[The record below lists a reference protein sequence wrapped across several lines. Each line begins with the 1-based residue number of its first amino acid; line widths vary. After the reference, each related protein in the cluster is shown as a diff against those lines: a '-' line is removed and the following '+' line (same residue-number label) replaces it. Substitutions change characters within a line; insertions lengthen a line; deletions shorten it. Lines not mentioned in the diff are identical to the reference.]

1 MPSARAAA
9 PPVRFHPAVEEWFA
23 ATFPS
28 PTLAQRKGWPPIQA
42 GAHTLVF
49 APTGSGKTLAA
60 FLAAIDRLM
69 FSPVPGKADRCR
81 VLYVSPLRALAVD
94 VERNLR
100 APIAGIARAAERRG
114 DTFHVPTIGLRTGD
128 TPADERARMARQPPD
143 ILITTPESLFL
154 VLTSQARSMLP
165 SVEVV
170 IVDEIHAMVAS
181 KRGAHLALSLE
192 RLQELARKP
201 PQRIGL
207 SATQR
212 PLEEVARYLGGGEA
226 GRSWRPRPVEIVD
239 AGARKALELTVEVPV
254 EDMSHPGGAPQKDDA
269 IVEGNAAAAPPRH
282 SIWPAIHPRLL
293 ELVRAHRS
301 TLIFV
306 NSRRLAERL
315 AAALNELAGEE
326 LVRAH
331 HGSLS
336 REQRMQVEDDLK
348 AGRLPAMVA
357 TSSLELGIDMG
368 AIDLVIQIEAP
379 PSVASGLQRIGRGG
393 HQAGAVSRGVIFPKY
408 RGDLLAASAITRA
421 MHEGMV
427 EETRIPMN
435 PLDVLSQQVVAICA
449 GAEQTVDGL
458 FALVRRAAPF
468 AKLPRAQLEGVLD
481 MLSGRYPSDE
491 FAELRPRL
499 VWDRLRGT
507 VRAREGAAR
516 LAVTNAGTIPD
527 RGLYGVFLADGD
539 GGGRA
544 ATTDGPRP
552 AGRRVGELDEEMVFE
567 SREGEVFVLGAS
579 SWRIVEIERDRVLVI
594 PAPGEPGK
602 MPFWKGDRPARPAEL
617 GRALG
622 RLTRELAAAPRE
634 EARRRLVEDH
644 DLEERAAENLLAY
657 IAEQKEA
664 TGVLPDDRTL
674 VLERTRDE
682 MGDWRL
688 CLLSPW
694 GGRVHAPWAL
704 ALQSRLRASLDVDV
718 ETVWSDDGIV
728 VRVPDRENPPTGA
741 DLVPDP
747 DEIEDLV
754 VRELGGSALFAAHF
768 REAAARAL
776 LLPRRRPGLRS
787 PLWMQRKRAADL
799 LAVAARYGSF
809 PIILEAYRECL
820 QDVFD
825 LPALVA
831 LASGLRRREIRIQTV
846 DTATPSPFSASLLF
860 GYVANYLYE
869 GDAPLAERKAQALS
883 VDQRQLRE
891 LLGQAEL
898 RELLDPQV
906 LDELEQALQALDEA
920 HRARSADRV
929 HELLL
934 RVGDLTPDELRARVA
949 PPARAGT
956 APATAEDLASA
967 WTRELLRDRRIVRVR
982 LARDERLAAA
992 EDAGRLRDAF
1002 GVPPPPG
1009 LPQAFLEPAPH
1020 ALRDVVSRYART
1032 HAPFTAAEVARRYA
1046 VGETAI
1052 EGALEELSEAGR
1064 VLEGAFRPGGGGR
1077 EWCDADV
1084 LATLRRR
1091 SLARLRKQVE
1101 PAEPVAL
1108 ARLGLEWQGIVTGS
1122 RPSMRRGPDAL
1133 LDVVEQIQGA
1143 AIPASALETDVLPAR
1158 LPHYRSE
1165 DLDALC
1171 AAGEVVWVGL
1181 GPLGERDGRIGLF
1194 LADALPL
1201 LHTPRP
1207 DPPAG
1212 EVHEALRAHLARHG
1226 ASFFAELAAAVPG
1239 TLARTVLDALWD
1251 LVWAGEVT
1259 NDTPGALRA
1268 FLRPPSSSGRRPSS
1282 RPRAGAFRSR
1292 RQSPP
1297 SAVGRWSRLPRPA
1310 PGKAASTARAKAL
1323 AEQLLAR
1330 HGVLTRPAVMAE
1342 GVAGGFAA
1350 LYPVLKA
1357 LEEAGRI
1364 RRGYFVAGLGGSQ
1377 FALPGALD
1385 RLRAV
1390 REGAGDDEDVPPG
1403 AVLAATDPANPF
1415 GAALPWPE
1423 AVSGRA
1429 MRAAGVHVAIVDGA
1443 LAAVIARG
1451 DGEILPLLPEAEP
1464 ARTRAARGLAA
1475 ALARWALRTGR
1486 TSLGAGG
1493 AGAAADH
1500 AALGDALRAAGFVPW
1515 GPGFRLSSAPPPA
1528 APGMAPPVALV
1539 EDEDL
1544 PLDEEPVQG

>member
-1 MPSARAAA
+1 MKA
-9 PPVRFHPAVEEWFA
+9 RFHPAVEEWFA

-28 PTLAQRKGWPPIQA
+28 PTLAQEKGWPPIQS
-42 GAHTLVF
+42 GRHTLVF

-69 FSPVPGKADRCR
+69 FAPVPDKRDRCR

-100 APIAGIARAAERRG
+100 APIAGIARAAERRHE
-114 DTFHVPTIGLRTGD
+114 DIHVPVVGLRTGD
-128 TPADERARMARQPPD
+128 TPADERARMVRQPPD

-154 VLTSQARSMLP
+154 VLTSQARAMLTA
-165 SVEVV
+165 VEAV
-170 IVDEIHAMVAS
+170 IVDEIHTMVGS

-192 RLQELARKP
+192 RLQELARTP

-212 PLEEVARYLGGGEA
+212 PLEEVARYLGGGEPGA
-226 GRSWRPRPVEIVD
+226 RAWRPRPVEIVD
-239 AGARKALELTVEVPV
+239 AGSRKALSLTVEVPV
-254 EDMSHPGGAPQKDDA
+254 EDMTRPGRPAKDDG
-269 IVEGNAAAAPPRH
+269 IVEGPAAAAAPHP

-293 ELVRAHRS
+293 ELIRAHRS
-301 TLIFV
+301 TLVFV
-306 NSRRLAERL
+306 NSRRLAERM

-336 REQRMQVEDDLK
+336 REQRLQVEDDLK

-408 RGDLLAASAITRA
+408 RGDLLAAATITRA
-421 MHEGMV
+421 MHEGKV
-427 EETRIPMN
+427 EETRVPMN
-435 PLDVLSQQVVAICA
+435 PLDVLAQQVVAICA
-449 GAEQTVDGL
+449 VAEQTVDGL
-458 FALVRRAAPF
+458 FTLVRRAAPF
-468 AKLPRAQLEGVLD
+468 ARLPRAQLEGVLD

-527 RGLYGVFLADGD
+527 RGLYGVFLADGEAGGPPGTVD
-539 GGGRA
+539 GR
-544 ATTDGPRP
+544 RP
-552 AGRRVGELDEEMVFE
+552 GGRRVGELDEEMVFE
-567 SREGEVFVLGAS
+567 SRAGEVFVLGAS
-579 SWRIVEIERDRVLVI
+579 SWRIVEIERDRVLVV
-594 PAPGEPGK
+594 PAPGEPGR
-602 MPFWKGDRPARPAEL
+602 MPFWKGDRPARPVEL

-622 RLTRELAAAPRE
+622 RLTRELAASPRA
-634 EARRRLVEDH
+634 EALRRLVEEH
-644 DLEERAAENLLAY
+644 DLDARAAENLITY

-704 ALQSRLRASLDVDV
+704 ALQSRLRSTLDVDV

-728 VRVPDRENPPTGA
+728 VRVPDREQPPTGA

-747 DEIEDLV
+747 EEIEDLV

-809 PIILEAYRECL
+809 PIILETYRECL

-831 LASGLRRREIRIQTV
+831 LASGLRRREIRVMTV
-846 DTATPSPFSASLLF
+846 DTAAPSPFSASLLF
-860 GYVANYLYE
+860 GYVANYLYD

-883 VDQRQLRE
+883 VDQAQLRE

-898 RELLDPQV
+898 RELLDPEAI
-906 LDELEQALQALDEA
+906 DELERTLQALDET
-920 HRARSADRV
+920 HRARSADRL

-934 RVGDLTPDELRARVA
+934 RIGDLTPDELRARVI
-949 PPARAGT
+949 AGE
-956 APATAEDLASA
+956 ADA
-967 WTRELLRDRRIVRVR
+967 WISELLRDRRIIQVR
-982 LARDERLAAA
+982 LAGDERFAAA

-1002 GVPPPPG
+1002 GIPPPAG
-1009 LPQAFLEPAPH
+1009 LPQAFLEPVPR

-1032 HAPFTAAEVARRYA
+1032 HAPFASAEVARRFA
-1046 VGETAI
+1046 IGESAI
-1052 EGALEELSEAGR
+1052 EAALDELVQSGR
-1064 VLEGAFRPGGGGR
+1064 VVEGAFRPGGGGR
-1077 EWCDADV
+1077 EWCDAGV
-1084 LATLRRR
+1084 LATLRRK
-1091 SLARLRKQVE
+1091 SLARLRRQVE
-1101 PAEPVAL
+1101 PAEPAAL
-1108 ARLGLEWQGIVTGS
+1108 ARLGLQWQGIVTGP
-1122 RPSMRRGPDAL
+1122 RPSMRRGPDAV
-1133 LDVVEQIQGA
+1133 LDVVEQLQGA
-1143 AIPASALETDVLPAR
+1143 AVPASALETDVLPAR
-1158 LPHYRSE
+1158 IPGYRAE

-1181 GPLGERDGRIGLF
+1181 GPLGERDGRITLF

-1201 LHTPRP
+1201 LHAPRP
-1207 DPPAG
+1207 DAPAG
-1212 EVHEALRAHLARHG
+1212 EVHEALRAHLAKHG

-1239 TLARTVLDALWD
+1239 TLGRTVLDALWD

-1268 FLRPPSSSGRRPSS
+1268 YLRPRSSSATRR
-1282 RPRAGAFRSR
+1282 GARGALFRSR

-1310 PGKAASTARAKAL
+1310 AGKGAGTARAKAI
-1323 AEQLLAR
+1323 AEQLLSR

-1390 REGAGDDEDVPPG
+1390 REGSADDEGGPPA
-1403 AVLAATDPANPF
+1403 AVLAATDPANPY

-1423 AVSGRA
+1423 PVAGRA
-1429 MRAAGVHVAIVDGA
+1429 MRAAGMHVALVDGV
-1443 LAAVIARG
+1443 LAAIVARG
-1451 DGEILPLLPEAEP
+1451 DGEILPVLPEGEP
-1464 ARTRAARGLAA
+1464 ARTRTARALAA
-1475 ALARWALRTGR
+1475 CLTRWALRTGR
-1486 TSLGAGG
+1486 TTLGWGG
-1493 AGAAADH
+1493 AGSAADH
-1500 AALGDALRAAGFVPW
+1500 AALAAALQASGFVSW
-1515 GPGFRLSSAPPPA
+1515 GPGFRLARTPPPPA
-1528 APGMAPPVALV
+1528 PGMSIPPP
-1539 EDEDL
+1539 DL
-1544 PLDEEPVQG
+1544 ADFEEGPVGDDPELRGTDDPAGD

>member
-1 MPSARAAA
+1 
-9 PPVRFHPAVEEWFA
+9 V
-23 ATFPS
+23 
-28 PTLAQRKGWPPIQA
+28 
-42 GAHTLVF
+42 
-49 APTGSGKTLAA
+49 
-60 FLAAIDRLM
+60 
-69 FSPVPGKADRCR
+69 
-81 VLYVSPLRALAVD
+81 
-94 VERNLR
+94 
-100 APIAGIARAAERRG
+100 
-114 DTFHVPTIGLRTGD
+114 
-128 TPADERARMARQPPD
+128 
-143 ILITTPESLFL
+143 
-154 VLTSQARSMLP
+154 
-165 SVEVV
+165 
-170 IVDEIHAMVAS
+170 
-181 KRGAHLALSLE
+181 
-192 RLQELARKP
+192 
-201 PQRIGL
+201 
-207 SATQR
+207 
-212 PLEEVARYLGGGEA
+212 
-226 GRSWRPRPVEIVD
+226 
-239 AGARKALELTVEVPV
+239 
-254 EDMSHPGGAPQKDDA
+254 
-269 IVEGNAAAAPPRH
+269 
-282 SIWPAIHPRLL
+282 
-293 ELVRAHRS
+293 
-301 TLIFV
+301 FV
-306 NSRRLAERL
+306 NSRRLAERM

-336 REQRMQVEDDLK
+336 REQRLQVEDDLK

-408 RGDLLAASAITRA
+408 RGDLLAAATITRA
-421 MHEGMV
+421 MHEGRV
-427 EETRIPMN
+427 EETRVPSN
-435 PLDVLSQQVVAICA
+435 PLDVLAQQVVAICA

-527 RGLYGVFLADGD
+527 RGLYGVFLADGETGGPPGTVD
-539 GGGRA
+539 GK
-544 ATTDGPRP
+544 RP
-552 AGRRVGELDEEMVFE
+552 GGRRVGELDEEMVFE
-567 SREGEVFVLGAS
+567 SRAGEVFVLGAS
-579 SWRIVEIERDRVLVI
+579 SWRIVEIERDRVLVV

-622 RLTRELAAAPRE
+622 RLTRELAASPRD
-634 EARRRLVEDH
+634 EALRRLVEEH
-644 DLEERAAENLLAY
+644 DLDARAAENLIAY

-704 ALQSRLRASLDVDV
+704 ALQARLRTSLDVDV

-728 VRVPDRENPPTGA
+728 VRVPDREQPPSGT

-831 LASGLRRREIRIQTV
+831 LASGLRRREMRVMTV

-860 GYVANYLYE
+860 GYVANYLYD

-883 VDQRQLRE
+883 VDQAQLRE

-898 RELLDPQV
+898 RELLDPEAI
-906 LDELEQALQALDEA
+906 DELERTLQALDEA
-920 HRARSADRV
+920 HRAKSADRL

-934 RVGDLTPDELRARVA
+934 RIGDLTPDELRARVIEPMA
-949 PPARAGT
+949 DTGI
-956 APATAEDLASA
+956 AELM
-967 WTRELLRDRRIVRVR
+967 RDRRIVQVR
-982 LARDERLAAA
+982 LAGDERFAAA
-992 EDAGRLRDAF
+992 EDAGKLRDAF
-1002 GVPPPPG
+1002 GIPPPPG

-1032 HAPFTAAEVARRYA
+1032 HGPFTAGEVARRFA
-1046 VGETAI
+1046 IGESAI
-1052 EGALEELSEAGR
+1052 EAALEELVQSGR
-1064 VLEGAFRPGGGGR
+1064 VVEGAFRPGGGGR
-1077 EWCDADV
+1077 EWCDAGV
-1084 LATLRRR
+1084 LATLRRK
-1091 SLARLRKQVE
+1091 SLARLRRQIE
-1101 PAEPVAL
+1101 PAEPAAL
-1108 ARLGLEWQGIVTGS
+1108 ARLGLQWQGIVTGP

-1133 LDVVEQIQGA
+1133 LDVVEQMQGA
-1143 AIPASALETDVLPAR
+1143 AVPASALETDILPAR
-1158 LPHYRSE
+1158 LPGYRPE

-1171 AAGEVVWVGL
+1171 AAGEVVWAGV
-1181 GPLGERDGRIGLF
+1181 GPLGERDGRVTLF
-1194 LADALPL
+1194 LADARPL
-1201 LHTPRP
+1201 LHAPRP
-1207 DPPAG
+1207 DPPAN
-1212 EVHEALRAHLARHG
+1212 EVHETLRAHLAKHG
-1226 ASFFAELAAAVPG
+1226 ASFFTELAAALPG

-1268 FLRPPSSSGRRPSS
+1268 YLRPAPSAAARRAV
-1282 RPRAGAFRSR
+1282 RGALFRSR

-1310 PGKAASTARAKAL
+1310 AGKGASTARAKAL

-1330 HGVLTRPAVMAE
+1330 YGVLTRPAVMSE

-1390 REGAGDDEDVPPG
+1390 REPAAEDDDVAPA
-1403 AVLAATDPANPF
+1403 AVLAATDPANPY

-1429 MRAAGVHVAIVDGA
+1429 MRAAGVHVVLVDGA
-1443 LAAVIARG
+1443 LAAVVARG
-1451 DGEILPLLPEAEP
+1451 DAEIVPVLPEGEP
-1464 ARTRAARGLAA
+1464 ARTRTARGLAA

-1486 TSLGAGG
+1486 TSLGWGG
-1493 AGAAADH
+1493 AGGTAEH
-1500 AALGDALRAAGFVPW
+1500 AALAEALHESGFVPW
-1515 GPGFRLSSAPPPA
+1515 GPGFRLSRTPPPSAPGLSTTPA
-1528 APGMAPPVALV
+1528 APADFEEGPVGDDA
-1539 EDEDL
+1539 
-1544 PLDEEPVQG
+1544 

>member
-1 MPSARAAA
+1 MPARAPAL
-9 PPVRFHPAVEEWFA
+9 PVRFHAAVEDWFA
-23 ATFPS
+23 ATFAA
-28 PTLAQRKGWPPIQA
+28 PTLAQEKGWPKIQA
-42 GAHTLVF
+42 GQHTLVF

-69 FSPVPGKADRCR
+69 FAPVPGKNDRCR
-81 VLYVSPLRALAVD
+81 IVYVSPLRALAVD

-100 APIAGIARAAERRG
+100 APIAGIARAAERRNE
-114 DTFHVPTIGLRTGD
+114 DFYTPVIGLRTGD
-128 TPADERARMARQPPD
+128 TPADERARMVRQPPD

-154 VLTSQARSMLP
+154 VLTSQARAMLA
-165 SVEVV
+165 SVEAV
-170 IVDEIHAMVAS
+170 IVDEIHTMVGS

-192 RLQELARKP
+192 RLQEIARTP

-212 PLEEVARYLGGGEA
+212 PLGEVARYLGGGEA
-226 GRSWRPRPVEIVD
+226 TARAWRPRPVEIVD
-239 AGARKALELTVEVPV
+239 AGSRKALELTVEVPV
-254 EDMSHPGGAPQKDDA
+254 EDMTRPGGAASADG
-269 IVEGNAAAAPPRH
+269 IIEGPAAAAAPH
-282 SIWPAIHPRLL
+282 QSIWPAIHPRLL
-293 ELVRAHRS
+293 ELIRAHRS
-301 TLIFV
+301 TLVFV
-306 NSRRLAERL
+306 NSRRLAERM

-336 REQRMQVEDDLK
+336 REQRVQVEDDLK

-408 RGDLLAASAITRA
+408 RGDLLAAATITRA
-421 MHEGMV
+421 MHEGKV
-427 EETRIPMN
+427 EETRVPSN
-435 PLDVLSQQVVAICA
+435 PLDVLAQQVVAICA

-527 RGLYGVFLADGD
+527 RGLYGVFLADGETGGAPGAVD
-539 GGGRA
+539 GR
-544 ATTDGPRP
+544 RP
-552 AGRRVGELDEEMVFE
+552 GGRRVGELDEEMVFE
-567 SREGEVFVLGAS
+567 SRAGEVFVLGAS
-579 SWRIVEIERDRVLVI
+579 SWRIVEIERDRVLVV
-594 PAPGEPGK
+594 PAPGEPGR
-602 MPFWKGDRPARPAEL
+602 MPFWKGDRPARPVEL

-622 RLTRELAAAPRE
+622 RLTRELAASPRE
-634 EARRRLVEDH
+634 EAVRRLVEEH
-644 DLEERAAENLLAY
+644 DLDARAAENLITY
-657 IAEQKEA
+657 IAEQREA

-704 ALQSRLRASLDVDV
+704 ALQARLRTSLDVDV

-728 VRVPDRENPPTGA
+728 VRVPDREQPPSGA

-825 LPALVA
+825 LPALIA
-831 LASGLRRREIRIQTV
+831 LATGLRRREIRVTTV

-860 GYVANYLYE
+860 GYVANYLYD

-883 VDQRQLRE
+883 VDQAQLRE

-898 RELLDPQV
+898 RELLDPEV
-906 LDELEQALQALDEA
+906 LDEVERTLQALDET

-934 RVGDLTPDELRARVA
+934 RIGDLTSDELRARVI
-949 PPARAGT
+949 
-956 APATAEDLASA
+956 ATEAEA
-967 WTRELLRDRRIVRVR
+967 WILELRRDRRIIQVR
-982 LARDERLAAA
+982 LAGDERFAAA

-1002 GVPPPPG
+1002 GVQPPPG
-1009 LPQAFLEPAPH
+1009 LPQAFLEAAPR

-1032 HAPFTAAEVARRYA
+1032 HAPFTAGEVARRYA
-1046 VGETAI
+1046 IGEGAI
-1052 EGALEELSEAGR
+1052 EAALEELARNGR
-1064 VLEGAFRPGGGGR
+1064 VVEGAFRPGGGGR
-1077 EWCDADV
+1077 EWCDAGV
-1084 LATLRRR
+1084 LATLRRK
-1091 SLARLRKQVE
+1091 SLARLRRQVE
-1101 PAEPVAL
+1101 PAEPAAL
-1108 ARLGLEWQGIVTGS
+1108 ARLGLQWQGIVTGP

-1143 AIPASALETDVLPAR
+1143 AIPASTLETDVLPAR
-1158 LPHYRSE
+1158 IPGYRPE
-1165 DLDALC
+1165 DLEALC

-1181 GPLGERDGRIGLF
+1181 GALGERDGRIALF

-1201 LHTPRP
+1201 LHAPRP

-1212 EVHEALRAHLARHG
+1212 EVHEALRAHLAKYG
-1226 ASFFAELAAAVPG
+1226 ASFFAELTAAVPG

-1268 FLRPPSSSGRRPSS
+1268 YLRPAPSAAARRGS
-1282 RPRAGAFRSR
+1282 RGAAFRSR

-1297 SAVGRWSRLPRPA
+1297 SAVGRWSRLARPA
-1310 PGKAASTARAKAL
+1310 TGKGASTARAKAI
-1323 AEQLLAR
+1323 AEQLLTR

-1342 GVAGGFAA
+1342 GVAGGFSA

-1357 LEEAGRI
+1357 LEEAGRV

-1390 REGAGDDEDVPPG
+1390 REGAADDEG
-1403 AVLAATDPANPF
+1403 AAAAAVLAATDPANPY
-1415 GAALPWPE
+1415 GAALAWPD
-1423 AVSGRA
+1423 AVQGRA
-1429 MRAAGVHVAIVDGA
+1429 MRAAGVHVAIVDGV
-1443 LAAVIARG
+1443 LAGVVARG
-1451 DGEILPLLPEAEP
+1451 DAEIVPVLPEAEP
-1464 ARTRAARGLAA
+1464 ARTRTARALAA
-1475 ALARWALRTGR
+1475 ALTRWALRTGR
-1486 TSLGAGG
+1486 TSLGWGAAGG
-1493 AGAAADH
+1493 SADHTALAAA
-1500 AALGDALRAAGFVPW
+1500 LRESGFVPW
-1515 GPGFRLSSAPPPA
+1515 GPGFRLSSTPPPS
-1528 APGMAPPVALV
+1528 APGMSIPPPEFVEGPVGGAPDAQG
-1539 EDEDL
+1539 DDDL
-1544 PLDEEPVQG
+1544 AGD

>member
-1 MPSARAAA
+1 MKA
-9 PPVRFHPAVEEWFA
+9 RFHPAVEEWFA

-28 PTLAQRKGWPPIQA
+28 PTLAQEKGWPPIQ
-42 GAHTLVF
+42 GGRHTLVF

-69 FSPVPGKADRCR
+69 FAPVPDKRDRCR

-100 APIAGIARAAERRG
+100 APIAGIARAAERRHE
-114 DTFHVPTIGLRTGD
+114 DIHVPVVGLRTGD
-128 TPADERARMARQPPD
+128 TPADERARMVRQPPD

-154 VLTSQARSMLP
+154 VLTSQARAMLTA
-165 SVEVV
+165 VEAV
-170 IVDEIHAMVAS
+170 IVDEIHTMVGS

-192 RLQELARKP
+192 RLQELARTP

-212 PLEEVARYLGGGEA
+212 PLEEVARYLGGGEPGA
-226 GRSWRPRPVEIVD
+226 RAWRPRPVEIVD
-239 AGARKALELTVEVPV
+239 AGSRKALSLTVEVPV
-254 EDMSHPGGAPQKDDA
+254 EDMTRPGRPAKDDG
-269 IVEGNAAAAPPRH
+269 IVEGPAAAAAPHP

-293 ELVRAHRS
+293 ELIRAHRS
-301 TLIFV
+301 TLVFV
-306 NSRRLAERL
+306 NSRRLAERM

-336 REQRMQVEDDLK
+336 REQRLQVEDDLK

-408 RGDLLAASAITRA
+408 RGDLLAAATITRA
-421 MHEGMV
+421 MHEGKV
-427 EETRIPMN
+427 EETRVPMN
-435 PLDVLSQQVVAICA
+435 PLDVLAQQVVAVCA
-449 GAEQTVDGL
+449 VGEQTVDGL
-458 FALVRRAAPF
+458 FTLVRRAAPF
-468 AKLPRAQLEGVLD
+468 ARLPRAQLEGVLD

-527 RGLYGVFLADGD
+527 RGLYGVFLADGEAGGPPGTVD
-539 GGGRA
+539 GR
-544 ATTDGPRP
+544 RP
-552 AGRRVGELDEEMVFE
+552 GGRRVGELDEEMVFE
-567 SREGEVFVLGAS
+567 SRAGEVFVLGAS
-579 SWRIVEIERDRVLVI
+579 SWRIVEIERDRVLVV
-594 PAPGEPGK
+594 PAPGEPGR
-602 MPFWKGDRPARPAEL
+602 MPFWKGDRPARPVEL

-622 RLTRELAAAPRE
+622 RLTRELAASPRA
-634 EARRRLVEDH
+634 EALRRLVEEH
-644 DLEERAAENLLAY
+644 DLDARAAENLITY

-704 ALQSRLRASLDVDV
+704 ALQARLRTSLDVDV

-728 VRVPDRENPPTGA
+728 VRVPDREQPPTGA

-809 PIILEAYRECL
+809 PIILETYRECL

-831 LASGLRRREIRIQTV
+831 LASGLRRREIRVMTV

-860 GYVANYLYE
+860 GYVANYLYD

-883 VDQRQLRE
+883 VDQAQLRE

-898 RELLDPQV
+898 RELLDPEAI
-906 LDELEQALQALDEA
+906 DELERTLQGLDET
-920 HRARSADRV
+920 HRARSADRL

-934 RVGDLTPDELRARVA
+934 RIGDLTPDELRARVIA
-949 PPARAGT
+949 VEA
-956 APATAEDLASA
+956 DA
-967 WTRELLRDRRIVRVR
+967 WISELLRDRRIIQVR
-982 LARDERLAAA
+982 LAGDERFAAA

-1002 GVPPPPG
+1002 GIPPPAG
-1009 LPQAFLEPAPH
+1009 LPQAFLEPVPH

-1032 HAPFTAAEVARRYA
+1032 HAPFASAEVARRFA
-1046 VGETAI
+1046 IGESAI
-1052 EGALEELSEAGR
+1052 EAALDELVQSGR
-1064 VLEGAFRPGGGGR
+1064 VVEGAFRPGGGGR
-1077 EWCDADV
+1077 EWCDAGV
-1084 LATLRRR
+1084 LATLRRK
-1091 SLARLRKQVE
+1091 SLARLRRQVE
-1101 PAEPVAL
+1101 PAEPAAL
-1108 ARLGLEWQGIVTGS
+1108 ARLGLQWQGIVTGP
-1122 RPSMRRGPDAL
+1122 RPSMRRGPDAV

-1143 AIPASALETDVLPAR
+1143 AVPASALETDVLPAR
-1158 LPHYRSE
+1158 IPGYRAE

-1181 GPLGERDGRIGLF
+1181 GPLGERDGRITLL

-1201 LHTPRP
+1201 LHAPRP
-1207 DPPAG
+1207 DAPAG
-1212 EVHEALRAHLARHG
+1212 EVHEALRAHLAKHG

-1239 TLARTVLDALWD
+1239 TLGRTVLDALWD

-1268 FLRPPSSSGRRPSS
+1268 YLRPRSSSAARR
-1282 RPRAGAFRSR
+1282 GARGALFRSR

-1310 PGKAASTARAKAL
+1310 AGKGASTARAKAI
-1323 AEQLLAR
+1323 AEQLLSR

-1390 REGAGDDEDVPPG
+1390 REGSAEDEEGPPA
-1403 AVLAATDPANPF
+1403 AVLAATDPANPY

-1423 AVSGRA
+1423 PVAGRA
-1429 MRAAGVHVAIVDGA
+1429 MRAAGMHVALVDGV
-1443 LAAVIARG
+1443 LAAIVARG
-1451 DGEILPLLPEAEP
+1451 DGEIVPILPEGEP
-1464 ARTRAARGLAA
+1464 ARTRTARALAA
-1475 ALARWALRTGR
+1475 CLTRWALRTGR
-1486 TSLGAGG
+1486 TTLGWGG
-1493 AGAAADH
+1493 AGSAADH
-1500 AALGDALRAAGFVPW
+1500 AALAAALQASGFVSW
-1515 GPGFRLSSAPPPA
+1515 GPGFRLARTPPPPA
-1528 APGMAPPVALV
+1528 PGMSIPSPDLADFEEGPVGDDPELRGTDDPAG
-1539 EDEDL
+1539 D
-1544 PLDEEPVQG
+1544 

>member
-1 MPSARAAA
+1 MKA
-9 PPVRFHPAVEEWFA
+9 RFHPAVEEWFA

-28 PTLAQRKGWPPIQA
+28 PTLAQERGWPPIQA
-42 GAHTLVF
+42 GRHTLVF

-69 FSPVPGKADRCR
+69 FAPVPEPRDRCR
-81 VLYVSPLRALAVD
+81 IVYVSPLRALAVD

-100 APIAGIARAAERRG
+100 APIAGIARAAQRRG
-114 DTFHVPTIGLRTGD
+114 DAFHVPVIALRTGD
-128 TPADERARMARQPPD
+128 TPAAERARMVRQPPD
-143 ILITTPESLFL
+143 ILVTTPESLFL

-165 SVEVV
+165 SVEAV
-170 IVDEIHAMVAS
+170 IVDEIHTMVGS

-192 RLQELARKP
+192 RLQELARTP

-226 GRSWRPRPVEIVD
+226 GARAWRPRPVAIVD
-239 AGARKALELTVEVPV
+239 AGSRKALALTVEVPV
-254 EDMSHPGGAPQKDDA
+254 EDMTRPGADAKDDG
-269 IVEGNAAAAPPRH
+269 IIEGPAGVPAPRA

-293 ELVRAHRS
+293 ELIRAHRS
-301 TLIFV
+301 TLVFV
-306 NSRRLAERL
+306 NSRRLAERM

-336 REQRMQVEDDLK
+336 REQRLQVEDDLK

-408 RGDLLAASAITRA
+408 RGDLLAAATITRA
-421 MHEGMV
+421 MHEGKV

-435 PLDVLSQQVVAICA
+435 PLDVLAQQVVAICA

-468 AKLPRAQLEGVLD
+468 ARLPRAQLEGVLD

-527 RGLYGVFLADGD
+527 RGLYGVFLADG
-539 GGGRA
+539 GASGPPGAEEGR
-544 ATTDGPRP
+544 RP
-552 AGRRVGELDEEMVFE
+552 GGRRVGELDEEMVFE
-567 SREGEVFVLGAS
+567 SRAGEVFVLGAS
-579 SWRIVEIERDRVLVI
+579 SWRIVEIERDRVLVV

-602 MPFWKGDRPARPAEL
+602 MPFWKGDRPARPVEL

-622 RLTRELAAAPRE
+622 RLTRELAAAPRA
-634 EARRRLVEDH
+634 EAERRLVEEH
-644 DLEERAAENLLAY
+644 DLDARAAENLIAY

-704 ALQSRLRASLDVDV
+704 ALQARLRATLDVDV

-728 VRVPDRENPPTGA
+728 VRVPDREDPPTGT

-747 DEIEDLV
+747 DEVEDLV
-754 VRELGGSALFAAHF
+754 VRELGGSAMFAAHF
-768 REAAARAL
+768 REAAGRAL

-825 LPALVA
+825 LPALIA
-831 LASGLRRREIRIQTV
+831 LASGLRRREIRVMTV
-846 DTATPSPFSASLLF
+846 DTPTPSPFSASLLF
-860 GYVANYLYE
+860 GYVANYLYD

-883 VDQRQLRE
+883 VDQAQLRE

-898 RELLDPQV
+898 RELLDPEV
-906 LDELEQALQALDEA
+906 IDERERTLQALDEP

-934 RVGDLTPDELRARVA
+934 RIGDLTPDELRARVGA
-949 PPARAGT
+949 PT
-956 APATAEDLASA
+956 DA
-967 WTRELLRDRRIVRVR
+967 WVEELMRDRRIIRVR
-982 LARDERLAAA
+982 LAGDERFAAA

-1002 GVPPPPG
+1002 GVPSPPG
-1009 LPQAFLEPAPH
+1009 LPQAFLEPAPL

-1032 HAPFTAAEVARRYA
+1032 HGPFTAEEVARRYA
-1046 VGETAI
+1046 VGESAI
-1052 EGALEELSEAGR
+1052 EGALEELSQSGR
-1064 VLEGAFRPGGGGR
+1064 VVEGAFRPRGGGR
-1077 EWCDADV
+1077 EWCDVDV

-1091 SLARLRKQVE
+1091 SLARLRRQVE
-1101 PAEPVAL
+1101 PVDPAAL
-1108 ARLGLEWQGIVTGS
+1108 ARLALSWQGIATGPQ
-1122 RPSMRRGPDAL
+1122 PSMRRGPDAL
-1133 LDVVEQIQGA
+1133 LDLIEQIQGA
-1143 AIPASALETDVLPAR
+1143 ALPASALETDVLPAR
-1158 LPHYRSE
+1158 IPGYRAE

-1181 GPLGERDGRIGLF
+1181 GPLGERDGRITLF

-1212 EVHEALRAHLARHG
+1212 EVHEALRAHLAKHG

-1239 TLARTVLDALWD
+1239 TLARSVLEALWD

-1268 FLRPPSSSGRRPSS
+1268 YLRPAPSAAARRSS
-1282 RPRAGAFRSR
+1282 RAALFRSR

-1310 PGKAASTARAKAL
+1310 AGKGASTARAKAI

-1364 RRGYFVAGLGGSQ
+1364 QRGYFVAGLGGSQ
-1377 FALPGALD
+1377 FALPGALE

-1390 REGAGDDEDVPPG
+1390 REAAEGDQDVPPG
-1403 AVLAATDPANPF
+1403 AVLAATDPANAY
-1415 GAALPWPE
+1415 GAALAWPE

-1429 MRAAGVHVAIVDGA
+1429 MRAAGVHVALVDGV
-1443 LAAVIARG
+1443 LAAVVSRG
-1451 DGEILPLLPEAEP
+1451 DGEILPLLPEGEP
-1464 ARTRAARGLAA
+1464 ARSRTARGLAA

-1486 TSLGAGG
+1486 ASLGWGG
-1493 AGAAADH
+1493 AGPATAAEH
-1500 AALGDALRAAGFVPW
+1500 AVLADALRASGFVPW
-1515 GPGFRLSSAPPPA
+1515 GPGFRLTGVPAPS
-1528 APGMAPPVALV
+1528 APGMT
-1539 EDEDL
+1539 L
-1544 PLDEEPVQG
+1544 PDPAEA

>member
-1 MPSARAAA
+1 
-9 PPVRFHPAVEEWFA
+9 
-23 ATFPS
+23 
-28 PTLAQRKGWPPIQA
+28 
-42 GAHTLVF
+42 
-49 APTGSGKTLAA
+49 
-60 FLAAIDRLM
+60 
-69 FSPVPGKADRCR
+69 
-81 VLYVSPLRALAVD
+81 
-94 VERNLR
+94 
-100 APIAGIARAAERRG
+100 
-114 DTFHVPTIGLRTGD
+114 
-128 TPADERARMARQPPD
+128 
-143 ILITTPESLFL
+143 
-154 VLTSQARSMLP
+154 
-165 SVEVV
+165 
-170 IVDEIHAMVAS
+170 
-181 KRGAHLALSLE
+181 
-192 RLQELARKP
+192 
-201 PQRIGL
+201 
-207 SATQR
+207 
-212 PLEEVARYLGGGEA
+212 
-226 GRSWRPRPVEIVD
+226 
-239 AGARKALELTVEVPV
+239 
-254 EDMSHPGGAPQKDDA
+254 
-269 IVEGNAAAAPPRH
+269 
-282 SIWPAIHPRLL
+282 
-293 ELVRAHRS
+293 
-301 TLIFV
+301 
-306 NSRRLAERL
+306 
-315 AAALNELAGEE
+315 
-326 LVRAH
+326 
-331 HGSLS
+331 
-336 REQRMQVEDDLK
+336 
-348 AGRLPAMVA
+348 
-357 TSSLELGIDMG
+357 
-368 AIDLVIQIEAP
+368 
-379 PSVASGLQRIGRGG
+379 
-393 HQAGAVSRGVIFPKY
+393 
-408 RGDLLAASAITRA
+408 
-421 MHEGMV
+421 
-427 EETRIPMN
+427 
-435 PLDVLSQQVVAICA
+435 
-449 GAEQTVDGL
+449 
-458 FALVRRAAPF
+458 
-468 AKLPRAQLEGVLD
+468 
-481 MLSGRYPSDE
+481 
-491 FAELRPRL
+491 
-499 VWDRLRGT
+499 
-507 VRAREGAAR
+507 
-516 LAVTNAGTIPD
+516 
-527 RGLYGVFLADGD
+527 
-539 GGGRA
+539 
-544 ATTDGPRP
+544 
-552 AGRRVGELDEEMVFE
+552 
-567 SREGEVFVLGAS
+567 
-579 SWRIVEIERDRVLVI
+579 
-594 PAPGEPGK
+594 
-602 MPFWKGDRPARPAEL
+602 MPFWKGDRPSRPVEL
-617 GRALG
+617 GRAVG

-644 DLEERAAENLLAY
+644 DLEARAAENLLAY
-657 IAEQKEA
+657 IADQKEA

-704 ALQSRLRASLDVDV
+704 ALQARLRASLDVDV

-728 VRVPDRENPPTGA
+728 LRVPDREEPPTGA
-741 DLVPDP
+741 DLLPDP
-747 DEIEDLV
+747 DEVEDVV

-831 LASGLRRREIRIQTV
+831 LASGLRRREVRVITV

-906 LDELEQALQALDEA
+906 LDELEQARQALDEA
-920 HRARSADRV
+920 HKARSADRV

-934 RVGDLTPDELRARVA
+934 RIGDLTPDELRARVA
-949 PPARAGT
+949 PPGRSGA
-956 APATAEDLASA
+956 ATTTPTTTVTLDDLAAA
-967 WTRELLRDRRIVRVR
+967 WTSELLRDRRIIRVR
-982 LARDERLAAA
+982 LAGDERLAAS
-992 EDAGRLRDAF
+992 EDAGRLRDGF

-1009 LPQAFLEPAPH
+1009 LPRAFLEPAPH

-1032 HAPFTAAEVARRYA
+1032 HAPFTAVDIVRRYA
-1046 VGETAI
+1046 VGESAV
-1052 EGALEELSEAGR
+1052 EGALEELAQAGR

-1077 EWCDADV
+1077 EWCDAEV

-1101 PAEPVAL
+1101 PAEPPAL
-1108 ARLGLEWQGIVTGS
+1108 ARLVIEWQGVVTGPRAS
-1122 RPSMRRGPDAL
+1122 TRRGPDAL

-1143 AIPASALETDVLPAR
+1143 AIPASTLETDVLPAR
-1158 LPHYRSE
+1158 IPGYRSE

-1181 GPLGERDGRIGLF
+1181 GPLGERDGRIALF

-1226 ASFFAELAAAVPG
+1226 ASFFADLAAAVPG
-1239 TLARTVLDALWD
+1239 TLARTVLDVLWD

-1268 FLRPPSSSGRRPSS
+1268 MLRPASSSSRRPS
-1282 RPRAGAFRSR
+1282 RPGTFRSR
-1292 RQSPP
+1292 RQLPP
-1297 SAVGRWSRLPRPA
+1297 RAVGRWSRLPHPA
-1310 PGKAASTARAKAL
+1310 TAKGASTARAKAL

-1364 RRGYFVAGLGGSQ
+1364 RRGYFVSGLGGSQ

-1385 RLRAV
+1385 RLRAL

-1429 MRAAGVHVAIVDGA
+1429 MRAAGVHVAIVDGM
-1443 LAAVIARG
+1443 LAALIARG
-1451 DGEILPLLPEAEP
+1451 DGEILPVLPEAEP
-1464 ARTRAARGLAA
+1464 ARTWTARGLATA
-1475 ALARWALRTGR
+1475 VARWALRTGR
-1486 TSLGAGG
+1486 TSLGWGG

-1500 AALGDALRAAGFVPW
+1500 AALASALRAAGFVPW
-1515 GPGFRLSSAPPPA
+1515 GPGFRLASTPPPA
-1528 APGMAPPVALV
+1528 APGMAPPLATGETAGGTRIVDGADVDTFALV
-1539 EDEDL
+1539 DDVDGPRDDGPGE
-1544 PLDEEPVQG
+1544 G